1 MQRVRIAAQRGRD
14 PLPPPTDRSRP
25 LRGKAVQR
33 LEVNLAGPW
42 SNALTLVGK
51 DNSLFLEWE

>member
-14 PLPPPTDRSRP
+14 PLSPTDRSRP

>member
-1 MQRVRIAAQRGRD
+1 MN
-14 PLPPPTDRSRP
+14 PTDRSRP

-33 LEVNLAGPW
+33 LEVNQAGPW